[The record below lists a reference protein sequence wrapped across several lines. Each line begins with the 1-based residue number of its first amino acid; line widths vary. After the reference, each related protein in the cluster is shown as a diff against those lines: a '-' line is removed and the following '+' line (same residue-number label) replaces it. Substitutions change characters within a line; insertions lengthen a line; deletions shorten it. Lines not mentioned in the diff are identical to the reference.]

1 MWAPRWAGLRARSAP
16 IRTWRSGRGDQDVGW
31 RGAWSS
37 LCARVEKGSLLAHS
51 RAARCRRKDGPRKF
65 PGPSLQR
72 RIACKVHGPD
82 HWARVMRQGH
92 APESSASVPGNFQGQ
107 DVKSIGQ
114 ICGTKIRRPDLWT
127 RGPSTPWMPLVY
139 RLHAFESHAFASA
152 GSASGRTVTLL
163 ASAVASSLSTPRSS
177 RDVKKRRRQPQ
188 RQGGIHRLSE
198 ARAPSA

>member
-1 MWAPRWAGLRARSAP
+1 MRAAR
-16 IRTWRSGRGDQDVGW
+16 RSGRGDQDAGW
-31 RGAWSS
+31 RGASSS

-51 RAARCRRKDGPRKF
+51 RAARCRGKEWQRPF
-65 PGPSLQR
+65 PGPSLR
-72 RIACKVHGPD
+72 RCIACKVHGPD
-82 HWARVMRQGH
+82 HWARSLGQSHAPGSCARVMRQGH
-92 APESSASVPGNFQGQ
+92 APESSASVPGSFQGQ